1 MKTDYDDFKDL
12 SFFLDQQTK
21 AEAMLR
27 EVEEFK
33 KSFVM
38 SKMISVGDWVQK
50 NPTKAVDIFCGVVSK
65 LAIVLFVCQHST
77 AVQDLRHH
85 G

>member
-1 MKTDYDDFKDL
+1 MTPKEKKNISLVKTDYDDFKDL
-12 SFFLDQQTK
+12 SFFLDQQAK

-38 SKMISVGDWVQK
+38 SKMISMGEWVQK
-50 NPTKAVDIFCGVVSK
+50 NPT
-65 LAIVLFVCQHST
+65 
-77 AVQDLRHH
+77 
-85 G
+85 